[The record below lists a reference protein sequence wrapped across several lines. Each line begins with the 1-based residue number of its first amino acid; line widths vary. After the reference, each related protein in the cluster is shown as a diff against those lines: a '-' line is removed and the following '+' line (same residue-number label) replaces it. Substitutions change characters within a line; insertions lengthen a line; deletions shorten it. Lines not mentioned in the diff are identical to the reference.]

1 VNINS
6 VKEYPYITESNH
18 YSGDIIEYDDLE
30 LTCLILVT
38 EGPLNCE
45 INFKKVTVPAHSI
58 LIVDEKTSFKCVIKN
73 TTTIKVLQFN
83 AVIFSSSIFFAC
95 GFINARVQ
103 NNNVNDI
110 ILYFNDE
117 NVKSIE
123 IKFQEI
129 RQLINH
135 SSIFDI
141 DNLMKKVRDLLE
153 KGRYN
158 NNSLQDV
165 IYVNDF
171 ALILHN
177 QFNVCHSVSDYAL
190 QLKVTPKNLLRKFKK
205 VGIDNPS
212 FIIKNRILI
221 ESKLLLVYTDK
232 TVSEICFKL
241 GFSDPAYFSR
251 FFKRNTGMTTRMFRK
266 QFTNT

>member
-1 VNINS
+1 MNINS
-6 VKEYPYITESNH
+6 VKEYPYITESKH
-18 YSGDIIEYDDLE
+18 CSGDIIEYDNLE

-38 EGPLNCE
+38 DGPLNCE
-45 INFKKVTVPAHSI
+45 INFKKVTVPTYSI
-58 LIVDEKTSFKCVIKN
+58 LIVDEKTSFKCEVKN
-73 TTTIKVLQFN
+73 ATTIKVLQFN
-83 AVIFSSSIFFAC
+83 TAIFSTSIFFAC
-95 GFINARVQ
+95 GFINAQVK
-103 NNNVNDI
+103 NSWPNGS

-123 IKFQEI
+123 GKFQEI
-129 RQLINH
+129 RQLVNA
-135 SSIFDI
+135 SPIFDI

-153 KGRYN
+153 EGGEN
-158 NNSLQDV
+158 NNLQDV

-190 QLKVTPKNLLRKFKK
+190 QLKVTPKNLLRQFKK

-232 TVSEICFKL
+232 TVSEICFNL